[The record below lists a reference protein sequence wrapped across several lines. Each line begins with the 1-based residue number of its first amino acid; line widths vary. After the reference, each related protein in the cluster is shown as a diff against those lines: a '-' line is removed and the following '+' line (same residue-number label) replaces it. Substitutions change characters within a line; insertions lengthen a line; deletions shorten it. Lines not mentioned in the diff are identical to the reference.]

1 MRPLSR
7 CRVSALAR
15 SAVLA
20 PFRVRSFRFQWPADL
35 LTSWSFEM
43 EMLILGWYVLVET
56 GSVLMLT
63 LFGAL
68 LYPGTLIAPM
78 VGVIGDRIGQ
88 RNLLCGMRAIFTIL
102 AATLMALAF
111 AGVLTP
117 ALVLVIAA
125 LMGIVRPSD
134 QGVRAAL
141 VADTMPHDQ
150 LIGAMAIA
158 RTTSDTARIAGALTG
173 AGLFAALGMGPAYIV
188 VTSFYAVGTLLTLG
202 VALRPRAA
210 APQSPAAEILPR
222 PSPWRDLREGIVYV
236 WTTPQLLAAMW
247 LAFLANLAAFPLSNG
262 LLPYVAREVYGADQT
277 GLGYLVATCAFGAL
291 LGSIGLS
298 MAGGYIRPGRMMLVF
313 AALWYALLLVFA
325 QVQSAAGGLAVLFL
339 AGLMQTLSLVPLTV
353 VLLRTSGER
362 FRGRVMGVRMLAIYS
377 LPLGLLAAGAMI
389 ERIGFSAT
397 ATIYAAVGLLFTLL
411 IGLHWRA
418 HLWRLDA
425 PANAR

>member
-1 MRPLSR
+1 MSGLSR
-7 CRVSALAR
+7 SAA
-15 SAVLA
+15 LA

-88 RNLLCGMRAIFTIL
+88 RNLLCGMRAIFTVL

-117 ALVLVIAA
+117 VLVLVIAA
-125 LMGIVRPSD
+125 VMGIVRPSD

-158 RTTSDTARIAGALTG
+158 RTTSDTARIVGALSG
-173 AGLFAALGMGPAYIV
+173 AGLFAALGMGPAYVV
-188 VTSFYAVGTLLTLG
+188 VTSFYAASTLLTLG
-202 VALRPRAA
+202 VASRPAA
-210 APQSPAAEILPR
+210 AAQSDAPAADILPR

-262 LLPYVAREVYGADQT
+262 LLPYVAREVYGTDQT
-277 GLGYLVATCAFGAL
+277 VLGYLVATCAVGAL

-313 AALWYALLLVFA
+313 AAAWYALLLVFA
-325 QVQSAAGGLAVLFL
+325 QVQSPAGGLVVLFF
-339 AGLMQTLSLVPLTV
+339 AGVMQSLSLVPLTV

-389 ERIGFSAT
+389 ERIGFPAT

-411 IGLHWRA
+411 IAWHWRA
-418 HLWRLDA
+418 HLWQLDA